1 MIPKRFF
8 DLQAAAWT
16 SCGGFFI
23 MPTAYFLQ
31 DCTIPHYLRRIV
43 LIDFLDTYKAAKE
56 YTNFTIK
63 SV

>member
-1 MIPKRFF
+1 MIPRRFF

-23 MPTAYFLQ
+23 MTTAYFLQ
-31 DCTIPHYLRRIV
+31 GCTITHYLRCIV
-43 LIDFLDTYKAAKE
+43 LIDFFDTYKAAKG
-56 YTNFTIK
+56 YTNFTTK